1 MLGFE
6 DQAQRGSDKPL
17 VPCRV
22 GLHPR
27 SPDRALPFA
36 LNLSKGRVGV
46 LPSFDSL
53 VDSAPEVQQQVV
65 RLQALRDQLG
75 KLEGSLNSAE
85 SGDYVVGPAKSISRN
100 AERTGPRQA
109 SSY

>member
-6 DQAQRGSDKPL
+6 DQAQSGSDKPL

-22 GLHPR
+22 SLHPR

-53 VDSAPEVQQQVV
+53 VDSAP
-65 RLQALRDQLG
+65 
-75 KLEGSLNSAE
+75 
-85 SGDYVVGPAKSISRN
+85 
-100 AERTGPRQA
+100 
-109 SSY
+109 